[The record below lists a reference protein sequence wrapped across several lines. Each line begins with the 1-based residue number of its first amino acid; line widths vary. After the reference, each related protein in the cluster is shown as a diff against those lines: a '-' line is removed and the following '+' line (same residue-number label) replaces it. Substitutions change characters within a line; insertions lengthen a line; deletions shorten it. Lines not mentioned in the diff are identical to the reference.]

1 MTIKT
6 EDLVEMADAY
16 WRMYNAFLQAG
27 FEQQQAFDLLKQAMA
42 AGLCPGLR
50 NVDAVLR
57 NGGDHY
63 VGEALRGR

>member
-42 AGLCPGLR
+42 AGLK
-50 NVDAVLR
+50 
-57 NGGDHY
+57 
-63 VGEALRGR
+63 